1 MNNGF
6 PAKTVSLEINPPVD
20 ADFEKLKKR
29 IDSIAGFI
37 DFVNVTSCPMGKLRP
52 SAVASAYFIQNRC
65 GVKTVANITCR
76 DSNLLGLASELLG
89 ADLLGIKNI
98 LAVTGDPAQEPS
110 DSVFQSDVFELI
122 KLAADMNR
130 GETFAGKIARKTSFK
145 IGCATLV
152 PPSSP
157 EGIYRRLM
165 RKRDAGA
172 SFCITQ
178 PVYSVDSLEKFLKIT
193 ESVKMD
199 KIIGF
204 MPFAS
209 LRMARYIDKNVPGIN
224 IPHNLMRQLEQD
236 RENVHK
242 IGIVHIKKIIS
253 EAKKK
258 GLLEGISGVHFML
271 YGNDTELLSWA
282 KNFLKD

>member
-98 LAVTGDPAQEPS
+98 NPIRCLY
-110 DSVFQSDVFELI
+110 LY
-122 KLAADMNR
+122 
-130 GETFAGKIARKTSFK
+130 
-145 IGCATLV
+145 
-152 PPSSP
+152 PPSLHRIMRELRNINRMSIASP
-157 EGIYRRLM
+157 VRDRL
-165 RKRDAGA
+165 RPD
-172 SFCITQ
+172 
-178 PVYSVDSLEKFLKIT
+178 
-193 ESVKMD
+193 
-199 KIIGF
+199 
-204 MPFAS
+204 
-209 LRMARYIDKNVPGIN
+209 
-224 IPHNLMRQLEQD
+224 
-236 RENVHK
+236 
-242 IGIVHIKKIIS
+242 
-253 EAKKK
+253 
-258 GLLEGISGVHFML
+258 
-271 YGNDTELLSWA
+271 
-282 KNFLKD
+282 

>member
-1 MNNGF
+1 MNNRF

-29 IDSIAGFI
+29 IDSIAAFI

-130 GETFAGKIARKTSFK
+130 GKTFAGKIAKKTSFK

-165 RKRDAGA
+165 RKREAGA

-178 PVYSVDSLEKFLKIT
+178 PVYSIDSLEKFLNIT
-193 ESVKMD
+193 ESIKMD

-224 IPHNLMRQLEQD
+224 IPPDLMKQLAQED
-236 RENVHK
+236 ENVYE
-242 IGIVHIKKIIS
+242 IGIRHIKKIIHTSS
-253 EAKKK
+253 ER
-258 GLLEGISGVHFML
+258 GLFEQVKGVHFML
-271 YGNDTELLSWA
+271 YNKDTELLSWA
-282 KNFLKD
+282 KNYLKD